1 MGAPRKGE
9 RIMADYLII
18 VHGYSD
24 GYTKPENS
32 FRKLKKFLSG
42 PERPYDS
49 DKVHFVEYSSM
60 DDQATYQD
68 FADKL
73 NTDYEKKIPKNTR
86 VDILCHSTG
95 ALVTRIWL
103 ASRRN
108 RQRELGQPLDIPV
121 DRIFMF
127 APANF
132 GSDLARMG
140 QSFLGKA
147 RCTFFNRNQKK
158 GNRWESGR
166 IILQGLEPASPFQWE
181 LSMQDLHQ
189 ETYFGSDDPSGKICK
204 VFVFAAGQG
213 YPGQGKVIRT
223 RNKPG
228 TDGTVRIC
236 GTNMNTRKCTL
247 YLSET
252 DRKPRW
258 AKEFKYPEMPF
269 AVFQH
274 VNHGSILDPDTD
286 AFKGTY
292 GVGAMLLEALRVKNM
307 DQYGEAYKTFQR
319 ASEESYKTASG
330 EDRDRYQQFFF
341 KVRDDAGFH
350 VDDFFIDLS
359 VEVPGVSTANPARNL
374 SRQFDEVFE
383 KRVTPHSR
391 DRSHRA
397 FLINLSQLKKTLED
411 VNKYR
416 ARVTLKVTA
425 RKPYDEVSYD
435 DGEFV
440 VFDAA
445 KPDQPTFLYENT
457 TTLVEIVMNRRQTD
471 EILRL
476 RKTI

>member
-1 MGAPRKGE
+1 
-9 RIMADYLII
+9 MANYLII

-24 GYTKPENS
+24 GYTKPESS

-42 PERPYDS
+42 PGRPYDS

-60 DDQATYQD
+60 DDQATYED

-73 NTDYEKKIPKNTR
+73 DSDYEKKIPNKAR

-103 ASRRN
+103 ASRRQ
-108 RQRELGQPLDIPV
+108 RQREMGQSLDLPV
-121 DRIFMF
+121 DRIYMF

-147 RCTFFNRNQKK
+147 KSTFFSCNRKA

-166 IILQGLEPASPFQWE
+166 IVLQGLEPASPFQWN
-181 LSMQDLHQ
+181 LSMDDLHS
-189 ETYFGSDDPSGKICK
+189 ETYFGPNDPSGKTCK
-204 VFVFAAGQG
+204 VFIFAAGMG
-213 YPGQGKVIRT
+213 YPGQGKIVRT

-247 YLSET
+247 YLAEPG
-252 DRKPRW
+252 RKLHW
-258 AKEFKYPEMPF
+258 AAEVKHPAMPF

-274 VNHGSILDPDTD
+274 VNHGTILDPDTEV
-286 AFKGTY
+286 FKSQFGAGTL
-292 GVGAMLLEALRVKNM
+292 LLESTRVKNM
-307 DQYGEAYKTFQR
+307 EQYQKAHASFSK
-319 ASEESYKTASG
+319 ASEENYKTAKG
-330 EDRDRYQQFFF
+330 EDRERYQQFFF
-341 KVRDDAGFH
+341 KVRDDAGFN
-350 VDDFFIDLS
+350 VDDFFIDFK
-359 VEVPGVSTANPARNL
+359 VTVPNPPKPNPARRL

-383 KRVTPHSR
+383 ERITTHSQ

-397 FLINLSQLKKTLED
+397 FLVNFSQLQSTLAE
-411 VNKYR
+411 VEKHK
-416 ARVTLKVTA
+416 AKVVLKVTA

-435 DGEFV
+435 DGEFE
-440 VFDAA
+440 VFDAS
-445 KPDQPTFLYENT
+445 KPKDEQPNFLFENT
-457 TTLVEIVMNRRQTD
+457 TTLVEIVMNRRQSD
-471 EILRL
+471 EILQL
-476 RKTI
+476 RKSL